1 MSRKLLF
8 VLAFMLVAAA
18 VGQLSAGAQTY
29 PGTTYPGTY
38 VPVTTIIGPGPATPT
53 TTFAAPPPTAGISDA
68 GRAGIS
74 NLAPLP
80 STLPGQ
86 SSTVVY
92 VTEPPVETIIPGA
105 PGAPSAVVGNSI
117 AGAPLA
123 VASPAND
130 SGGRTM
136 NDLGPSY
143 YSDALS
149 GGTTSLGELSAHYKA
164 LKTTVNAR
172 VLTND
177 DIKQMVGNKNGLTMA
192 KNMPPL
198 RPGSL
203 EQGGQAQNTGSQA
216 SAPTAQAQ
224 QQTPANPPAQS
235 ATGSQTGTP
244 PKPASKDQSAGAG
257 VSAENPTTPQIN
269 QNQQSNDA
277 QGSRRLPATATFLP
291 LLGLLGLISGGIG
304 LWFRKFRN

>member
-92 VTEPPVETIIPGA
+92 VTEPPVETVIPGA

-123 VASPAND
+123 AASPAND
-130 SGGRTM
+130 SGGRTI

-143 YSDALS
+143 YADALS

-198 RPGSL
+198 GTGSL
-203 EQGGQAQNTGSQA
+203 EQSGQAQSTGSQP
-216 SAPTAQAQ
+216 STPDAQARRQ
-224 QQTPANPPAQS
+224 NRPSANPPGQN
-235 ATGSQTGTP
+235 ATNSQAGTP
-244 PKPASKDQSAGAG
+244 PPDTAKSQSG
-257 VSAENPTTPQIN
+257 VSAENSTTPQIN